1 MSEDP
6 TPYGTHATTT
16 TESRTAELVA
26 LAHASRQGVPYED
39 SERLLAQLPERLR
52 TLADLI
58 VGGKMRT
65 EEIAY
70 ALAVLVD
77 SIEHAPDAQ
86 HDTAPS

>member
-1 MSEDP
+1 MSEGP
-6 TPYGTHATTT
+6 AFYKINPATT

-26 LAHASRQGVPYED
+26 LAHANRQGVPYED

-52 TLADLI
+52 SLADL
-58 VGGKMRT
+58 VLGGKMRT

-77 SIEHAPDAQ
+77 SIEHAPDARN
-86 HDTAPS
+86 TTPS

>member
-1 MSEDP
+1 MSENP
-6 TPYGTHATTT
+6 TPYGTRPTAA

-26 LAHASRQGVPYED
+26 LAHASRQGVPYE
-39 SERLLAQLPERLR
+39 SSTRLLAQLPERLHA
-52 TLADLI
+52 LAEL
-58 VGGKMRT
+58 VLGGKMGT

-70 ALAVLVD
+70 ALAVLID